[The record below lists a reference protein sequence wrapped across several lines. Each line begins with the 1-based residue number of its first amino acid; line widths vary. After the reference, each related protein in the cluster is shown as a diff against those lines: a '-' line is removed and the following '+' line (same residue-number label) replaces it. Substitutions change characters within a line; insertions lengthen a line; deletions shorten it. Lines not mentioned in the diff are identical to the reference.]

1 MDLPEAILKE
11 RLINFLKE
19 DIGLG
24 DITTDTL
31 IPKGSK
37 AKGRIIVKEKG
48 GLLLAG
54 ISEVKLLFSILDL
67 ETKGNFKD
75 GEWVNF
81 GDTILT
87 IYGDAGLILMSERT
101 ALNLLMRMCGIATLT
116 RNLSE
121 KIKKLGV
128 KTKISATRKV
138 APGLLYFDKKAVK
151 IGGGD
156 THRMHL
162 EDAILIKDNHI
173 ALVGGLENAINL
185 AKRAS
190 FTKKIEIEVRDKEQ
204 AVEATLLGAD
214 IIMLDNFSPQEV
226 EETLKILREKGLRE
240 KVIIEVS
247 GGVTEE
253 NLLDYARPEPD
264 VISLGQLTHSVRAV
278 DISLQVESFIF

>member
-24 DITTDTL
+24 DITTDIL

-67 ETKGNFKD
+67 ETKENFKD

-81 GDTILT
+81 EDTILT
-87 IYGDAGLILMSERT
+87 VYGDAGSILMSERT
-101 ALNLLMRMCGIATLT
+101 ALNLLMRMCGIATFT

-190 FTKKIEIEVRDKEQ
+190 FTKKIEIEVRDREQ

-240 KVIIEVS
+240 RVIIEVS

-253 NLLDYARPEPD
+253 NLLDYARLEPD
-264 VISLGQLTHSVRAV
+264 IISLGQLTHSVRAV

>member
-24 DITTDTL
+24 DITTDIL

-67 ETKGNFKD
+67 ETKENFKD

-87 IYGDAGLILMSERT
+87 VYGDAGLILMSERT

-264 VISLGQLTHSVRAV
+264 IISLGQLTHSVRAV

>member
-67 ETKGNFKD
+67 ETKENFKD

-81 GDTILT
+81 EDTILT
-87 IYGDAGLILMSERT
+87 VHGDAGLILMSERT

-185 AKRAS
+185 AKKAS

-253 NLLDYARPEPD
+253 NLLDYARLEPD
-264 VISLGQLTHSVRAV
+264 IISLGQLTHSVRAV

>member
-67 ETKGNFKD
+67 ETKENFKD

-81 GDTILT
+81 EDTILT
-87 IYGDAGLILMSERT
+87 VYGDAGLILMSERT

-156 THRMHL
+156 IHRMHL

-264 VISLGQLTHSVRAV
+264 IISLGQLTHSVRAV

>member
-67 ETKGNFKD
+67 ETKENFKD

-81 GDTILT
+81 EDTILT
-87 IYGDAGLILMSERT
+87 VYGDAGLILMSERT

-185 AKRAS
+185 AKKAS
-190 FTKKIEIEVRDKEQ
+190 FTKKIEIEVRDREQ

-214 IIMLDNFSPQEV
+214 IIMLDNFSPKEV

-240 KVIIEVS
+240 RVIIEVS

-253 NLLDYARPEPD
+253 NLLDYASLEPD
-264 VISLGQLTHSVRAV
+264 IISLGQLTHSVRAV